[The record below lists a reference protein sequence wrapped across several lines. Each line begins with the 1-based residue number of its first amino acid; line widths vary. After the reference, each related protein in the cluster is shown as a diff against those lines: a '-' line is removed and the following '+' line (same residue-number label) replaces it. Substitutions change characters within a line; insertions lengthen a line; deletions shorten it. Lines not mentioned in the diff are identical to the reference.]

1 MRKMEKEKVCDKMQK
16 ELSAIIDEPKLSQNG
31 LDNAY
36 KMIDIIKDVKNM
48 EYWDVKC
55 EYYREALESMRSG
68 GYSREMDGEY
78 SRGNNGENGNYSR
91 EGNGGYSRDNYD
103 NENSYRRGRNQRNGQ
118 YMHRPNYSRLSGD
131 DTDMDRY
138 RESKREYSNSRDEGS
153 KGRMLDALE
162 DFMCG
167 VSSMVK
173 QICRDADCREER
185 EIVKKYARE
194 IAEM

>member
-1 MRKMEKEKVCDKMQK
+1 MHKLRENAEKELK
-16 ELSAIIDEPKLSQNG
+16 AIEEKGLTSSN

-36 KMIDIIKDVKNM
+36 KLVEIIKGVDKIEM
-48 EYWDVKC
+48 MQDG
-55 EYYREALESMRSG
+55 S
-68 GYSREMDGEY
+68 YSQE
-78 SRGNNGENGNYSR
+78 
-91 EGNGGYSRDNYD
+91 GYSRDMEDYSRERGGYSDDYD
-103 NENSYRRGRNQRNGQ
+103 NGNSYRRGRSERTGR
-118 YMHRPNYSRLSGD
+118 YVHRPNYSRLSGD

-138 RESKREYSNSRDEGS
+138 REMKRQYSSARDGES
-153 KGRMLDALE
+153 KGKMLDALE
-162 DFMCG
+162 DFMCS

>member
-1 MRKMEKEKVCDKMQK
+1 MHKLRENAEKELK
-16 ELSAIIDEPKLSQNG
+16 AIEEKGLTSSN

-36 KMIDIIKDVKNM
+36 KLVEIMKGVDKIEMMQD
-48 EYWDVKC
+48 
-55 EYYREALESMRSG
+55 G
-68 GYSREMDGEY
+68 GYSQE
-78 SRGNNGENGNYSR
+78 
-91 EGNGGYSRDNYD
+91 GYSRDMEDYSRDRGGYSNDYD
-103 NENSYRRGRNQRNGQ
+103 NGNSYRRGRSERTGR
-118 YMHRPNYSRLSGD
+118 YVHRPNYSRLSGD
-131 DTDMDRY
+131 DEDMDRY
-138 RESKREYSNSRDEGS
+138 RQSKREYSNSRDEGS
-153 KGRMLDALE
+153 KNKMLDALE

>member
-1 MRKMEKEKVCDKMQK
+1 MHKLRENAEKELK
-16 ELSAIIDEPKLSQNG
+16 AIEEKGLTSSN

-36 KMIDIIKDVKNM
+36 KLVEIMKGVDKIEMMQDG
-48 EYWDVKC
+48 
-55 EYYREALESMRSG
+55 G
-68 GYSREMDGEY
+68 GYSRDGY
-78 SRGNNGENGNYSR
+78 SRDMEDYSRERGGYSRNGDYSR
-91 EGNGGYSRDNYD
+91 EGNYSNDYD
-103 NENSYRRGRNQRNGQ
+103 NGNSYRRGRNQRNGQ

-131 DTDMDRY
+131 DTDMDEY
-138 RESKREYSNSRDEGS
+138 RNRKREYSNSRDEGS

>member
-55 EYYREALESMRSG
+55 EYYREILESMKNE
-68 GYSREMDGEY
+68 GYSREMDGGY
-78 SRGNNGENGNYSR
+78 SLENDEENGNYSR
-91 EGNGGYSRDNYD
+91 EGGYSNNYD
-103 NENSYRRGRNQRNGQ
+103 NGNSYRRGRSERTGR
-118 YMHRPNYSRLSGD
+118 YVHRPNYSRLSGD
-131 DTDMDRY
+131 DEDMDRY
-138 RESKREYSNSRDEGS
+138 RQRKREYSNSRDEGS
-153 KGRMLDALE
+153 KNKMLDALE

>member
-1 MRKMEKEKVCDKMQK
+1 MHKLRENAEKELK
-16 ELSAIIDEPKLSQNG
+16 AIEEKGLTSSN

-36 KMIDIIKDVKNM
+36 KLVEIMKGVDKINM
-48 EYWDVKC
+48 MQD
-55 EYYREALESMRSG
+55 SG
-68 GYSREMDGEY
+68 GYSRDGY
-78 SRGNNGENGNYSR
+78 SRDMEDYSR
-91 EGNGGYSRDNYD
+91 DGGYGGGNSRDRGYSRDNYD
-103 NENSYRRGRNQRNGQ
+103 NGNSYRRGRNQRTGE

-131 DTDMDRY
+131 DTDMDEY
-138 RESKREYSNSRDEGS
+138 RNRKREYSNSRDEGS